1 MRRDCVVALAHLRL
15 LASALD
21 VCTVPMVLA
30 PLMIKSGCAAP
41 PVLFRVY
48 TPDGS
53 ALGVPGSMSATF
65 GSLV

>member
-21 VCTVPMVLA
+21 VPMVLA